1 MNGINNTMNL
11 NESEKSKGIVVFAFN
26 SATVDYVALADQT
39 SRLTAKALDL
49 PITLITDMDASPV
62 FSYDRVIRIES
73 QSGNFRVD
81 NGVEKEWRN
90 FGRYLAY
97 ELSPYDETLLI
108 DGDYLVLD
116 NSLLKLFDQPFD
128 YRLMHNSQTPGGPSY
143 KLMGS
148 IAALPFVWATVVLF
162 RKSPKTEQYFDLIGR
177 IQRNYGYYRA
187 LFNGHGSYRNDY
199 AFAMADIILNGYSID
214 EYKSI
219 PWNMI
224 TIEDKI
230 SKLESNGKFIVVRQ
244 DNKADVIAK
253 QNLHVMDKDYL
264 LSDDFKRFVAGECDA
279 T

>member
-1 MNGINNTMNL
+1 MTNS
-11 NESEKSKGIVVFAFN
+11 NESEKSKGVVVFAFN

-39 SRLTAKALDL
+39 SRLTEKALNL

-116 NSLLKLFDQPFD
+116 SSLLKLFNQSFD
-128 YRLMHNSQTPGGPSY
+128 YRLMHNSQTLTGPSY

-162 RKSPKTEQYFDLIGR
+162 RKSEKAKQYFDLIGR

-230 SKLESNGKFIVVRQ
+230 TKLESNGKFIVVRQ